1 MQYACVLKQNKLN
14 LSRKICVELAILK
27 QKNYY
32 SKCINDSGNCQKSL
46 FKIANELLDEIKQKV
61 PPSHSDPKQLAE
73 DFNTYYIEKVTKIR
87 KLIPKTSEDSSYYS
101 RPFKGKPM
109 NVFRSVTVAE
119 VKESKRNYQGFW
131 YQKVYGR
138 SNSF

>member
-1 MQYACVLKQNKLN
+1 MPYI
-14 LSRKICVELAILK
+14 LSSPSNHIDRKITENKTLILW
-27 QKNYY
+27 QH
-32 SKCINDSGNCQKSL
+32 IEQ
-46 FKIANELLDEIKQKV
+46 
-61 PPSHSDPKQLAE
+61 

-87 KLIPKTSEDSSYYS
+87 KLKPKTSEDSSYYS

-131 YQKVYGR
+131 YQNVYGR

>member
-32 SKCINDSGNCQKSL
+32 SKCINESGICQKSL

-131 YQKVYGR
+131 YQNVYGR